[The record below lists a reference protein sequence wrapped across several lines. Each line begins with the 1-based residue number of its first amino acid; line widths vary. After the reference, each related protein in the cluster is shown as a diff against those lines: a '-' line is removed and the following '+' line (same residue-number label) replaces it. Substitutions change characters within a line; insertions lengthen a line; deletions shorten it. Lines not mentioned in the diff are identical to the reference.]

1 MHPWNAVITGP
12 LPVQMRL
19 GLVMRQIWLGAA
31 SVAMAWAAAT
41 PAAAADEPKSGAF
54 SIQFENDIFF
64 DTDRHYTNGV
74 ALDYT
79 TAPQDTPR
87 WLQNFAHHL
96 PFFASSGDVR
106 TDYQL
111 AQDIFTPANTHL
123 AVPDPTDRPYAG
135 YLYVGLGLL
144 SNSDTHLDQ
153 AQLQLG
159 VIGPASLAEDSQTW
173 VHGIFGNAKPM
184 GWSHQLRDEPIIN
197 IFYERSWKLIPP
209 RSFLGVFFDLE
220 PHAGIAI
227 GNAYDYANAG
237 AMARVGVNLPDDFG
251 PPRLEPSL
259 PGSNFF
265 EPNGA
270 LSAYIFGGVDGRVVG
285 RNIFLDGNSFRPSP
299 SVDKRLLVGDLQV
312 GAALQ
317 LGGARLSFTH
327 VFRTK
332 EFDTQPSADQFGSV
346 NLSFRL

>member
-1 MHPWNAVITGP
+1 MRKYLMGWTILAVAALAAP
-12 LPVQMRL
+12 
-19 GLVMRQIWLGAA
+19 GAQ
-31 SVAMAWAAAT
+31 AA
-41 PAAAADEPKSGAF
+41 EKSGAF

-64 DTDRHYTNGV
+64 DTDRHYTNGI

-87 WLQNFAHHL
+87 WLAQFAHGL
-96 PFFASSGDVR
+96 PFFASDGDVR

-111 AQDIFTPANTHL
+111 AQNIFTPSNTSL
-123 AVPDPTDRPYAG
+123 VTPDPTDRPYAG
-135 YLYVGLGLL
+135 YLYFGLGLL

-159 VIGPASLAEDSQTW
+159 VIGPASLAEDSQNW
-173 VHGIFGNAKPM
+173 VHGIIGDAKAA
-184 GWSHQLRDEPIIN
+184 GWPHQLRDEPVAN

-209 RSFLGVFFDLE
+209 RSLFGVFFDFE
-220 PHAGIAI
+220 PHAGFAL
-227 GNAYDYANAG
+227 GNAYDYINAG
-237 AMARVGVNLPDDFG
+237 AMLRAGINLPDDFG

-270 LSAYIFGGVDGRVVG
+270 LSAYVFGGVDGRVVG
-285 RNIFLDGNSFRPSP
+285 RNIFLDGNSFQPSP
-299 SVDKRLLVGDLQV
+299 SVDKRILVGDVQV

-332 EFDTQPSADQFGSV
+332 EFGTQPSADQFGSV

>member
-1 MHPWNAVITGP
+1 MRNILAGTAAVAAAMVAAI
-12 LPVQMRL
+12 PVQ
-19 GLVMRQIWLGAA
+19 AA
-31 SVAMAWAAAT
+31 
-41 PAAAADEPKSGAF
+41 EGEKSGAF

-87 WLQNFAHHL
+87 WLRNFAHHL
-96 PFFASSGDVR
+96 PFFASNGDVR

-111 AQDIFTPANTHL
+111 GQDIFTPSNTHL
-123 AVPDPTDRPYAG
+123 VVPNPTDRPYAG

-159 VIGPASLAEDSQTW
+159 VVGPASLAEDSQNW
-173 VHGIFGNAKPM
+173 VHTIIGDSKAM
-184 GWSHQLRDEPIIN
+184 GWRYQLRDEPIAN

-209 RSFLGVFFDLE
+209 RSIFGVFFDFE
-220 PHAGIAI
+220 PHAGLAV
-227 GNAYDYANAG
+227 GNAYDYVNAG
-237 AMARVGVNLPDDFG
+237 AMARVGINLPDDFG

-270 LSAYIFGGVDGRVVG
+270 LSAYVFGGVDGRVVG
-285 RNIFLDGNSFRPSP
+285 RNIFLDGNSFQPSA
-299 SVDKRLLVGDLQV
+299 SVDKRILVGDVQV
-312 GAALQ
+312 GAAVQ

>member
-1 MHPWNAVITGP
+1 MRIPALIAGAVLL
-12 LPVQMRL
+12 LPAQPV
-19 GLVMRQIWLGAA
+19 AA
-31 SVAMAWAAAT
+31 K
-41 PAAAADEPKSGAF
+41 DEPAGAF
-54 SIQFENDIFF
+54 SLQFENDIFF
-64 DTDRHYTNGV
+64 DTDRHYTSGV

-111 AQDIFTPANTHL
+111 AQDIFTPANTQV
-123 AVPDPTDRPYAG
+123 AVPDPADRPYAG

-159 VIGPASLAEDSQTW
+159 TIGPAALGEEAQNW
-173 VHGIFGNAKPM
+173 VHGILGDKRAL
-184 GWSHQLRDEPIIN
+184 GWHFQLRDEPVAN

-209 RSFLGVFFDLE
+209 RSIFGLFFDLE
-220 PHAGIAI
+220 PHAGIAV
-227 GNAYDYANAG
+227 GNAYDYVNAG
-237 AMARVGVNLPDDFG
+237 AMARVGINLPDDFG

-270 LSAYIFGGVDGRVVG
+270 ISAYLFGGVDGRAVG
-285 RNIFLDGNSFRPSP
+285 RNIFLDGNSFAASP
-299 SVDKRLLVGDLQV
+299 SVDKRILVGDVQV

-317 LGGARLSFTH
+317 LGGTRLSFTH
-327 VFRTK
+327 VFRSK